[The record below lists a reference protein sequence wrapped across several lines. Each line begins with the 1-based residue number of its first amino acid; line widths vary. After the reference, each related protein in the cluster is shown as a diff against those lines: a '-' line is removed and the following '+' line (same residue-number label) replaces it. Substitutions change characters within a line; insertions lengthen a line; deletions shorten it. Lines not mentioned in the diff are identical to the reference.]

1 MNNTPHTKR
10 ILFVCSGNACR
21 SQMAEGWARKLSG
34 GKVEAYSAGVE
45 AHGVDPS
52 AIAVMAEAGVDISN
66 QRSKSVHVLPELPF
80 DCVVTLSERAANLFR
95 SLSVPVPVVE
105 VSCESPARR
114 ANKNGSA
121 LTHYRHVR
129 DDIRDEVRTVL
140 KRILRYDRRPA
151 LVIP

>member
-1 MNNTPHTKR
+1 MNNPHRTKR

-66 QRSKSVHVLPELPF
+66 QRSKSVHVLPEITF
-80 DCVVTLSERAANLFR
+80 DCVVTLSERAANHFR
-95 SLSVPVPVVE
+95 NRSVPVPVVE
-105 VSCESPARR
+105 VSCESPSRR
-114 ANKNGSA
+114 SDGCGPS

-129 DDIRDEVRTVL
+129 DEIRDDVSRLL
-140 KRILRYDRRPA
+140 KRARVRVA
-151 LVIP
+151 C